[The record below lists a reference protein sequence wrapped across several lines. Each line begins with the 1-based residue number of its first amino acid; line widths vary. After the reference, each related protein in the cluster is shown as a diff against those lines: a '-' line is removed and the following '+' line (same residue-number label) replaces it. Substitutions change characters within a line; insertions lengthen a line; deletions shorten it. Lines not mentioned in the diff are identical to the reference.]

1 MPAKTAARATEGGPS
16 TVSETIS
23 ARTAARSAG
32 GRPPYPQAITTAAR
46 NRRST
51 APTSTPRRAKARTV
65 APATAATAT
74 AYDRSP
80 TLTPS
85 PPGCG
90 PLQLQPDVDEVVG
103 RPRSGIAERQMRVLG
118 ADRLDLGIEGD
129 LAITRDEEG
138 RVHDHLVADG
148 LVRARS
154 DGHVAQRLEDLADV
168 ALGACLQR
176 ALHQASVLDAR
187 EVRGT
192 ALRGDLALQMADV
205 VVLPLDLLDD
215 LVALP
220 EHLEAELDLVLHLE
234 EHVDERAVGATQQ
247 LDDVVARLEHGA
259 ERHRNDRVVAHDR
272 FVHALVGQHV
282 LAGGVEDLDR
292 RVRDDGRDVLVMHG
306 RDLGGNGAE
315 ADGAEAQRIFRPDD
329 AVHVLAAALHGL
341 RAGLRHGRHRP
352 RRHLA
357 DDPGSGGTVARRG
370 LFLLVR
376 RPGGPAAGAAR
387 RFRLGRHR

>member
-1 MPAKTAARATEGGPS
+1 MPAKTAARAREGGPS

-103 RPRSGIAERQMRVLG
+103 RPRSGIAEGQMRVLG

-234 EHVDERAVGATQQ
+234 EHVDEGAVGATQQ

-259 ERHRNDRVVAHDR
+259 ERHRDDRVIAHDR
-272 FVHALVGQHV
+272 LVHALVGQHV
-282 LAGGVEDLDR
+282 LARGVEDLDR
-292 RVRDDGRDVLVMHG
+292 RVRHHGRDVLVVH
-306 RDLGGNGAE
+306 RRHLGGHGAE
-315 ADGAEAQRIFRPDD
+315 ADGAEAQRVLGPDD
-329 AVHVLAAALHGL
+329 AIHVLAAALHRL
-341 RAGLRHGRHRP
+341 RAGLRHGGRRRPRRNLADAARCGHAVVRRSLLVHRP
-352 RRHLA
+352 RRT
-357 DDPGSGGTVARRG
+357 GGGAA
-370 LFLLVR
+370 
-376 RPGGPAAGAAR
+376 GGP
-387 RFRLGRHR
+387 RLGSHR

>member
-65 APATAATAT
+65 AP
-74 AYDRSP
+74 
-80 TLTPS
+80 
-85 PPGCG
+85 G
-90 PLQLQPDVDEVVG
+90 
-103 RPRSGIAERQMRVLG
+103 
-118 ADRLDLGIEGD
+118 
-129 LAITRDEEG
+129 
-138 RVHDHLVADG
+138 
-148 LVRARS
+148 
-154 DGHVAQRLEDLADV
+154 LEDLADV
-168 ALGACLQR
+168 AFGACLQR

-234 EHVDERAVGATQQ
+234 EHVDEGAVGAAQQ

-259 ERHRNDRVVAHDR
+259 ERHRDDRVIAHDR
-272 FVHALVGQHV
+272 LVHALVGQHV
-282 LAGGVEDLDR
+282 LARGVEHLER
-292 RVRDDGRDVLVMHG
+292 RVGDHG
-306 RDLGGNGAE
+306 GAVGVI
-315 ADGAEAQRIFRPDD
+315 D
-329 AVHVLAAALHGL
+329 
-341 RAGLRHGRHRP
+341 
-352 RRHLA
+352 
-357 DDPGSGGTVARRG
+357 
-370 LFLLVR
+370 
-376 RPGGPAAGAAR
+376 
-387 RFRLGRHR
+387 